1 MFTVLFLIII
11 IVVIIQT
18 ELLWPEAMRE
28 AASPADVVLLKWVGV
43 CFVGAG
49 AGGAADASVVRVDA
63 ESGLNHHH
71 AVMIL
76 VAAWRICGGKEK
88 RKNWRSKASL
98 TRLSPSSLHP
108 TDRQTYLSQLN
119 MAVCCILLG
128 SLGSSSGR
136 SGHWGQCCQ
145 QDIAPHEHGS
155 HRCRNV
161 NTEVTET
168 GCRLYI
174 M

>member
-18 ELLWPEAMRE
+18 ELLGPEAMRE

-88 RKNWRSKASL
+88 KEKLEKQSKFNSTQSFFTTSDRPADLLISAKHGCL
-98 TRLSPSSLHP
+98 LHSSWLSG
-108 TDRQTYLSQLN
+108 
-119 MAVCCILLG
+119 VELG
-128 SLGSSSGR
+128 SQRSLGAMLSAR
-136 SGHWGQCCQ
+136 
-145 QDIAPHEHGS
+145 
-155 HRCRNV
+155 HRTSR
-161 NTEVTET
+161 T
-168 GCRLYI
+168 R
-174 M
+174 